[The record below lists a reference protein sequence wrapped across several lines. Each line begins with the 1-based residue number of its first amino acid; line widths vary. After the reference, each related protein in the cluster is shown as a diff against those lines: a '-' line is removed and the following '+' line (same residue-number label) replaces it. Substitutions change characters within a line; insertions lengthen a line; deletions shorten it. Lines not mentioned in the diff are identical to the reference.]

1 MMIKSCAQIPETGK
15 RSSWWLVL
23 WEALLVQ
30 KHCRLEYLIEGRREA
45 LEFVV

>member
-1 MMIKSCAQIPETGK
+1 MTIKICAQIPETGK
-15 RSSWWLVL
+15 GSSQWLVL

-30 KHCRLEYLIEGRREA
+30 KHRRLEYLIEASREA